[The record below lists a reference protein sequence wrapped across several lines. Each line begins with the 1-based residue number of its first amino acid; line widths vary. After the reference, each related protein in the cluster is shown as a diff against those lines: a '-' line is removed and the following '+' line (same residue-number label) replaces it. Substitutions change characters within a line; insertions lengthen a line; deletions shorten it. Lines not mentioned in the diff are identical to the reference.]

1 MKIPEF
7 AEQPE
12 LDPWLWLQKWLI
24 DAEEE
29 GENEP
34 TAMAL
39 STLSKEGSPRTRF
52 VLCKGVSEAGIRF
65 FTNLN
70 SAKGDE
76 ISRNPIASV
85 AFHWPRLNRQVR
97 AQGKL
102 NRVSEDDANEYFHSR
117 NRLSKIG
124 AWASKQS
131 QPLESRDA
139 LLKSVE
145 EFSDK
150 FKSDVPR
157 PPHWSGFHLVPDYW
171 EFWQGHEGR
180 LHDRWA
186 IHPEGDSWISWRLF
200 P

>member
-145 EFSDK
+145 EFSGK

-186 IHPEGDSWISWRLF
+186 IHPEGESWISWRLF

>member
-12 LDPWLWLQKWLI
+12 LDPWLWLQKWLN

-52 VLCKGVSEAGIRF
+52 VLCKGASKAGIRF

-85 AFHWPRLNRQVR
+85 AFHWPKLNRQVR

-102 NRVSEDDANEYFHSR
+102 NRVSEDEANEYFHSR

-157 PPHWSGFHLVPDYW
+157 PPHWSGFRLVPDYW

>member
-1 MKIPEF
+1 MYKR
-7 AEQPE
+7 Q
-12 LDPWLWLQKWLI
+12 
-24 DAEEE
+24 
-29 GENEP
+29 
-34 TAMAL
+34 L

-52 VLCKGVSEAGIRF
+52 VLCKGVSKAGIRF

-85 AFHWPRLNRQVR
+85 AFHWPKLNRQVR

-102 NRVSEDDANEYFHSR
+102 NRVSEDEANEYFQSR

>member
-65 FTNLN
+65 FTSLN

-186 IHPEGDSWISWRLF
+186 IHPEGESWISWRLF

>member
-39 STLSKEGSPRTRF
+39 STLSKEGNPRTRF
-52 VLCKGVSEAGIRF
+52 VLCKGVSKAGIRF

-85 AFHWPRLNRQVR
+85 AFHWPKLNRQVR

-157 PPHWSGFHLVPDYW
+157 PPHWSGFHLVPDHW

-186 IHPEGDSWISWRLF
+186 IHPEGESWISWRLF

>member
-12 LDPWLWLQKWLI
+12 LDPWLWLQKWLN
-24 DAEEE
+24 DAEKE

-52 VLCKGVSEAGIRF
+52 VLCKGVSKAGIRF

-85 AFHWPRLNRQVR
+85 AFHWPKLNRQVR

-102 NRVSEDDANEYFHSR
+102 NRVSEDEANEYFHSR

-157 PPHWSGFHLVPDYW
+157 PPHWSGFPLVPDYW
-171 EFWQGHEGR
+171 EVWQGHEGR

>member
-7 AEQPE
+7 AERPE
-12 LDPWLWLQKWLI
+12 LDPWLWLQKWLN

-85 AFHWPRLNRQVR
+85 AFHWPKLNRQVR